1 MLEKGEYPRWSTWT
15 NCQKS
20 YNLSSFRPLKVVSI
34 ITVTEMR
41 RCDFLS
47 DILKCFSFASRIVQN
62 TSYICSRMKAMKEER
77 WRLLMT
83 MSQVCGLMVSR
94 TVWPV
99 LRLSME
105 RKRQNYYYIF
115 FMCIVNYG
123 DFYLAT
129 FSYVLEMLDCSPCSA
144 GG

>member
-1 MLEKGEYPRWSTWT
+1 MVIQFLFYIHIIRWVGFEHPGYVGEQYVLEKGEYPRWSTWT

-20 YNLSSFRPLKVVSI
+20 YNLSSFRPVKVVSI
-34 ITVTEMR
+34 ITVTDMR

-47 DILKCFSFASRIVQN
+47 DIPKCFSFACRIVQN
-62 TSYICSRMKAMKEER
+62 TSCICSRMKAMKEER

-83 MSQVCGLMVSR
+83 MSPVCGLMVSR

-105 RKRQNYYYIF
+105 RKKQNYYYIF
-115 FMCIVNYG
+115 FH
-123 DFYLAT
+123 
-129 FSYVLEMLDCSPCSA
+129 S
-144 GG
+144 